1 MGGQEVA
8 NALPSLYN
16 GLGEPFKSH
25 FKAKVFETGL
35 KSLKLSSNLVVPLN
49 WPYFDSSIKKAIA
62 DALQQTSC
70 MHMSLVNVQGICEND
85 ISFIL
90 MFCKNLELN
99 ACTLLPGPETLSH
112 LCIPLIPTN
121 CSLKVSDRLDI
132 KKVVSFPRGLLVG
145 LLSLILV
152 QVVPRTGQLESF
164 LEISRVARHTLLNL
178 EWHLGYCMSGNRLVT
193 SPYMR
198 KPSI

>member
-1 MGGQEVA
+1 MASV
-8 NALPSLYN
+8 NLS
-16 GLGEPFKSH
+16 
-25 FKAKVFETGL
+25 KVISRLKCL
-35 KSLKLSSNLVVPLN
+35 KSLELSSNPVIPLN
-49 WPYFDSSIKKAIA
+49 WPYFDSSIKNAIV

-70 MHMSLVNVQGICEND
+70 MHMLLANVQGICEND

-99 ACTLLPGPETLSH
+99 TCILLPGPETLSH
-112 LCIPLIPTN
+112 LCVPLIPTN

-145 LLSLILV
+145 LSLLILV
-152 QVVPRTGQLESF
+152 PGTGQLELF
-164 LEISRVARHTLLNL
+164 LEISRAACHTLLDL
-178 EWHLGYCMSGNRLVT
+178 EWHLGYCISGNRLVT

-198 KPSI
+198 KPLI